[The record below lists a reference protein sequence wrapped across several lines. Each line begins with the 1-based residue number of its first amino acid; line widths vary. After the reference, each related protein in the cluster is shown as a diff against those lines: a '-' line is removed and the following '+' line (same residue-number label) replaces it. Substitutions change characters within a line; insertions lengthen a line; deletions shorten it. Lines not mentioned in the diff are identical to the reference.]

1 MSSKIISELVAASG
15 VDIDADGN
23 YADVV
28 TVIADA
34 ISELPDDKWNALS
47 DDAADYYNDVS
58 TALNKKK
65 PVPAPSDWEEPKAAT
80 RGRAKRGADAEQWE
94 PKVGAVVK
102 LTNTRD
108 QDFIGEIL
116 EMDDDTI
123 VLEVGGEEKEFARK
137 RVKSV
142 GPAKAPDAEV
152 SKTPEVV
159 SEPKVGATVTVTNS
173 RDVSYTGKVVEMDD
187 DTIVLE
193 VDGQEKEFIRKKLK
207 ACVVAGAKSDAKQ
220 PRASKAEDKD
230 DGKSGTKSDA
240 KQPRASKADNG
251 GVSVT
256 GRMRQLICDDFDL
269 KVEDVAKQLTKEGL
283 VFRDNTLALT
293 FAETHKIIACLRD
306 AGKLKK

>member
-269 KVEDVAKQLTKEGL
+269 KVEDVAKQMTKEGL

>member
-15 VDIDADGN
+15 VDTDADGH
-23 YADVV
+23 YAEVMPK
-28 TVIADA
+28 IADA

-65 PVPAPSDWEEPKAAT
+65 PVPAPSDWEEPKATT

-123 VLEVGGEEKEFARK
+123 VMDVAGAEKEFARK

-187 DTIVLE
+187 DAIVLE

-207 ACVVAGAKSDAKQ
+207 ACTVAGGAKGKESTK
-220 PRASKAEDKD
+220 SEDKD
-230 DGKSGTKSDA
+230 DGKSSTKSDA

-256 GRMRQLICDDFDL
+256 GRMRQLICADFDL
-269 KVEDVAKQLTKEGL
+269 KVEDVAKQLAKEGL
-283 VFRDNTLALT
+283 VFRENTLALT